1 MKRQLLQAMAL
12 GLVLLLPTPALACTP
27 IKPKTWTGTIQV
39 AKHSST
45 GVSNTVFANNGCKW
59 PDPALNGFDAIVFDV
74 ASHRG
79 LAGKVTWNTATPV
92 KPASVFGYFR
102 TASCA
107 TTGGTWSSATSGQAL
122 GFTFPA
128 QAKWLIVQ
136 PVTTVPPGSK
146 DIAITVTSPGRK
158 CR

>member
-1 MKRQLLQAMAL
+1 MKRQLLPAVAL
-12 GLVLLLPTPALACTP
+12 GLVLLLPAPALACTP
-27 IKPKTWTGTIQV
+27 VKAKTWTGSIQV

-45 GVSNTVFANNGCKW
+45 GVSNTAFATNGCKW
-59 PDPALNGFDAIVFDV
+59 PDPALNGFDAVVFDV

-79 LAGKVTWNTATPV
+79 LTGKVTWNTATPV
-92 KPASVFGYFR
+92 KPTSIFGYFR

-107 TTGGTWSSATSGQAL
+107 TTGATWTTATSGQAL
-122 GFTFPA
+122 GISFPS

-136 PVTTVPPGSK
+136 PVTTVPSR
-146 DIAITVTSPGRK
+146 DIAVTVTSPGRK